1 MITAQARMS
10 ALGQRLKRRVEAL
23 ALGRARQIAQ
33 DTHPATWRDARKLW
47 PEFTE
52 DQ

>member
-10 ALGQRLKRRVEAL
+10 ALGQRLRRRAEAL
-23 ALGRARQIAQ
+23 AMGRARQVARE
-33 DTHPATWRDARKLW
+33 TRPAAWRTLW
-47 PEFTE
+47 PDFTE

>member
-23 ALGRARQIAQ
+23 ALRRARQIAR
-33 DTHPATWRDARKLW
+33 DTRPAGWRDARALW
-47 PEFTE
+47 PDFTE